1 MYYEI
6 IKTNNKIKCER
17 GDTLETLNFVVV
29 GNISY
34 DYNYFPNRDNQEL
47 KEVMNYGGATL
58 YSGLPASAFTKVGI
72 AAKVGEDYDLSILEK
87 FNLDLSGVTKVP
99 GKTTMFKQ
107 VFTSADG
114 QLRDFSEFV
123 NPNTILRPED
133 IPAEYLNAKYIH
145 ICTNYPEAQYELVK
159 YLKANSNAILSIDT
173 LEDYYYDETK
183 YDIIKASFDLVDI
196 AFIDKEFEKLFNCKA
211 KIKIIKL
218 GKRGC
223 EYISPDKT
231 FVKEAPYCSFVV
243 DKTGAGDCVTGV
255 FCALKSIGASDEE
268 ALQTAVNVA
277 TESIKDY
284 GMFSLVENEN
294 VKKLTK
300 VN

>member
-1 MYYEI
+1 MI
-6 IKTNNKIKCER
+6 MAAL
-17 GDTLETLNFVVV
+17 DFVVV

-34 DYNYFPNRDNQEL
+34 DYNYFPNRDNEEL
-47 KEVMNYGGATL
+47 KEVMNYGGATI
-58 YSGLPASAFTKVGI
+58 YSGIPASLFTKVGI
-72 AAKVGEDYDLSILEK
+72 SAKVGEDYDLSVLDK
-87 FNLDLSGVTKVP
+87 YNLDLTGVKHVP

-107 VFTSADG
+107 VFTSDDG

-123 NPNTILRPED
+123 NENTVLRPED
-133 IPAEYLNAKYIH
+133 IPKEYLDAKYIH
-145 ICTNYPEAQYELVK
+145 ICTNYPDAQYELVK
-159 YLKANSNAILSIDT
+159 YLKENSNAVLSIDT

-196 AFIDKEFEKLFNCKA
+196 AFIDKEFEKLFDCAA

-218 GKRGC
+218 GKEGC
-223 EYISPDKT
+223 KYISPEKT
-231 FVKEAPYCSFVV
+231 FTVNAPHCDFVV

-255 FCALKSIGASDEE
+255 FCALKSIGKSDEE

-284 GMFSLVENEN
+284 GMLHLVDKN
-294 VKKLTK
+294 
-300 VN
+300 